1 LAQRIE
7 QVSPPSLNIGQ
18 YSLKVVPNL
27 LWELC
32 SGPLPPAEQIDSA
45 QALCKQ
51 FAHLIDFVF
60 RFDALKMN
68 TPALQNDFSFFKSIF
83 HFPEMQ

>member
-1 LAQRIE
+1 
-7 QVSPPSLNIGQ
+7 
-18 YSLKVVPNL
+18 L

-32 SGPLPPAEQIDSA
+32 SGPLPPAEHIESA

-60 RFDALKMN
+60 HFDAIKMN
-68 TPALQNDFSFFKSIF
+68 TPSLQNDFSFYKFVCWDF
-83 HFPEMQ
+83 F